1 MISLYSVDKYLKELG
16 LPEEFV
22 NYIFRINSSF
32 PLTRI
37 ERMDPEDKE
46 VIKLTR
52 FADDS
57 TITVEKSGMPQ
68 GLPWS
73 PILSIL
79 VLDRVFK
86 KLDLNPIMFADD
98 GLIITDKVDKTIVER
113 LKCSMCIETGILLS
127 DKKKKDGKE
136 SCK

>member
-1 MISLYSVDKYLKELG
+1 
-16 LPEEFV
+16 
-22 NYIFRINSSF
+22 
-32 PLTRI
+32 
-37 ERMDPEDKE
+37 MDPEDKE